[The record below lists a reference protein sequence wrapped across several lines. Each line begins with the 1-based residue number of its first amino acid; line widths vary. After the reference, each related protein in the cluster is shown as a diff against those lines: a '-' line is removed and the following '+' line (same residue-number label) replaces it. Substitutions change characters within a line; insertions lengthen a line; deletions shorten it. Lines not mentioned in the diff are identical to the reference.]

1 MKLVGWGKEI
11 DVIKEWVK
19 NQVNSPVDFSIRF
32 PNSHPSYIS
41 TLVWKSS
48 NEAVLSSDG
57 EVHKS
62 DEKDEKVIL
71 TCEITYNGEKAVV
84 EMEVL
89 VPKKTDA
96 EKNFEVRAWLDEKFA
111 NIEKVDSDLI
121 TVIEGS
127 YSCHPKLRE
136 FYKLCIFMDI
146 SKELQIQRL
155 KVRNPMKLDDFKNIW
170 IPREESY
177 FDICK
182 IRENCDLTLSD
193 E

>member
-1 MKLVGWGKEI
+1 MNDRDVLFALLQKMSLKESFIMAIDGRCAAGKTTLAGELKKVCECNVVHM
-11 DVIKEWVK
+11 D
-19 NQVNSPVDFSIRF
+19 DFF
-32 PNSHPSYIS
+32 LPM
-41 TLVWKSS
+41 
-48 NEAVLSSDG
+48 
-57 EVHKS
+57 
-62 DEKDEKVIL
+62 EKRTAARMGQPGGNMDFQRL
-71 TCEITYNGEKAVV
+71 LD
-84 EMEVL
+84 EVL
-89 VPKKTDA
+89 IPLA
-96 EKNFEVRAWLDEKFA
+96 EGKQAVYRPYDCHNNQYLASK
-111 NIEKVDSDLI
+111 KVDSNLI
-121 TVIEGS
+121 TIIEGS

-146 SKELQIQRL
+146 SKELQIERL

>member
-1 MKLVGWGKEI
+1 MDDRDVLFTLLQKMSLRESFIMAIDGRCAAGKTTLAGELKKVCKCNVVHM
-11 DVIKEWVK
+11 D
-19 NQVNSPVDFSIRF
+19 DFF
-32 PNSHPSYIS
+32 LPM
-41 TLVWKSS
+41 
-48 NEAVLSSDG
+48 
-57 EVHKS
+57 
-62 DEKDEKVIL
+62 EKRTAARMGQPGGNMDFQRL
-71 TCEITYNGEKAVV
+71 LN
-84 EMEVL
+84 EVL
-89 VPKKTDA
+89 IPLTEGKQAVYRPYDCHNNQYLASK
-96 EKNFEVRAWLDEKFA
+96 
-111 NIEKVDSDLI
+111 KVDSDLI

-136 FYKLCIFMDI
+136 FYKLCIFTDI